1 MNTIR
6 IEVAYAHPARQW
18 LLTLTLPAGATVLDA
33 VMQSGL
39 PDTVPDLPPL
49 AGHVGIHSIPVPP
62 TQALVDGDRVEIY
75 RPLTIDPK
83 DARRARA
90 VKGRKA

>member
-1 MNTIR
+1 MNSITV
-6 IEVAYAHPARQW
+6 EVAHARPERQW
-18 LLTLTLPAGATVLDA
+18 LIALTLPAGATVLDA

-39 PDTVPDLPPL
+39 PDQIPDLPPL
-49 AGHVGIHSIPVPP
+49 AGHLGIHGIPVPP
-62 TQALVDGDRVEIY
+62 TQTLADGDRVEIY

-90 VKGRKA
+90 VKGRK

>member
-1 MNTIR
+1 MSTITV
-6 IEVAYAHPARQW
+6 EVAYARPERQW
-18 LLTLTLPAGATVLDA
+18 LIPLTLPEGATVLDA

-39 PDTVPDLPPL
+39 PDQIPDLPPL
-49 AGHVGIHSIPVPP
+49 AGHVGLHGIPVPP
-62 TQALVDGDRVEIY
+62 TQTLADGDRVEIN

-90 VKGRKA
+90 VKGRK

>member
-1 MNTIR
+1 MSITIQV
-6 IEVAYAHPARQW
+6 EVVYARPDRQW
-18 LLTLTLPAGATVLDA
+18 LIPLTLPEGATVLDA

-39 PDTVPDLPPL
+39 PDEIPDLPPL
-49 AGHVGIHSIPVPP
+49 AGHLGVHGIPVPP
-62 TQALVDGDRVEIY
+62 TERLADGDRVEIY

-90 VKGRKA
+90 VKGRR

>member
-1 MNTIR
+1 MSTITV
-6 IEVAYAHPARQW
+6 EVAYARPERQW
-18 LLTLTLPAGATVLDA
+18 LIPLTLPEGATVLDA

-39 PDTVPDLPPL
+39 PDQIPDLPPL
-49 AGHVGIHSIPVPP
+49 AGHVGLHGIPVPP
-62 TQALVDGDRVEIY
+62 TQTLADGDRVEIY

-90 VKGRKA
+90 VKGRK